1 MTRGTNLRSKGQR
14 SRSLRTKSKNC
25 FSRISSS
32 KRSSANSRLR
42 FAIFGD
48 VCKYAG
54 ARLHVTAAPGRAPT
68 CSANF
73 CLSYTMYLVY
83 NRSILSAVQPIH
95 NTQIFLLDHV
105 RLSAVDESQILLL
118 VMRYSVDR
126 KTLAYSLESLSLW
139 ALIGSCERQ

>member
-1 MTRGTNLRSKGQR
+1 
-14 SRSLRTKSKNC
+14 
-25 FSRISSS
+25 
-32 KRSSANSRLR
+32 
-42 FAIFGD
+42 
-48 VCKYAG
+48 
-54 ARLHVTAAPGRAPT
+54 
-68 CSANF
+68 
-73 CLSYTMYLVY
+73 MYLVY

-139 ALIGSCERQ
+139 ALIGSCGRQ